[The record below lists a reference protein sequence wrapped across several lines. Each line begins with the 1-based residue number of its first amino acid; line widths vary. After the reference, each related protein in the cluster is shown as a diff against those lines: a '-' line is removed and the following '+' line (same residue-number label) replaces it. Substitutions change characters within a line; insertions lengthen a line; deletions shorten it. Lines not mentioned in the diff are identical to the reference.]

1 MALTPRKAYQSPDYW
16 SIFGHSYFQYSF
28 GTYYQTGRSDGLLR
42 GSLNIDFANFR
53 NFAVPGSRLTNQG
66 ASTGGFEMLLNHSK
80 RPQRGGPYAADGG
93 AAMFS
98 WGINDMGL
106 TGVDSQTKGAFQ
118 QALRTAISRWRASVI
133 FEDDFLVGT
142 RTSYG
147 AGFGAVAATDYTSNN
162 TAHWCTSTTNA
173 NFTLTLPSDYN
184 GEPVSICLVGAGGV
198 SGGTVTW
205 SGTAGVTGTTS
216 TSNIIS
222 AAALTH
228 VPIVKR
234 ITNLT
239 SANAGQTIIGTV
251 TALDAGGAVMLDCWW
266 LEAKDPQPVIVC
278 NIARLTAA
286 GYTSN
291 YPSWA
296 GTEASR
302 DADVTT
308 WNAAITSIVN
318 EFDSMVQVADMDS
331 AINKNA
337 ALLAS
342 DGLHPNELGAAVIVD
357 AIYDARGRLVP
368 TSTSPTRDLNPS
380 SPRIGQLGAPHLN
393 GQWYTCE
400 YLQTTTYTPT
410 VGDLFAMPLWVTGSR
425 ERFTRLAM
433 ELATIGTVAGSIRW
447 GLYSDIEMSGYPQE
461 LVNEPTAAS
470 GALSVGTVAG
480 AVLNPSG
487 GNGSINWIQDPSL
500 YWLAFLVVT
509 AGTGQAYRALQGAS
523 PVLPNVAS
531 TGLPLGA
538 IGTGYM
544 GWKLTGQ
551 GTGSLPTNFP
561 SGAALTATVPH
572 MAAQVT
578 INPTN

>member
-1 MALTPRKAYQSPDYW
+1 MALSPRKAYQSPDFW
-16 SIFGHSYFQYSF
+16 SVFGHSYFQYSF

-53 NFAVPGSRLTNQG
+53 NFAIAGSRLTNQG
-66 ASTGGFEMLLNHSK
+66 ASTGGFEMFFNHSR
-80 RPQRGGPYAADGG
+80 RPQRGGPYSADGG
-93 AAMFS
+93 AAMLC

-162 TAHWCTSTTNA
+162 TAHWATSTTNA

-216 TSNIIS
+216 TSNIIG

-278 NIARLTAA
+278 NIARLTAS

-291 YPSWA
+291 YPSWS
-296 GTEASR
+296 GTEATR
-302 DADVTT
+302 DADVNT
-308 WNAAITSIVN
+308 WNTAITSIVN
-318 EFDSMVQVADMDS
+318 EFDSMVQIADMDS
-331 AINKNA
+331 ALNKNTA
-337 ALLAS
+337 YFAS
-342 DGLHPNELGAAVIVD
+342 DGLHPNELGAALIVD

-368 TSTSPTRDLNPS
+368 TSTSASRNLNPS
-380 SPRIGQLGAPHLN
+380 SPRIGQTGMPHLN
-393 GQWYTCE
+393 GQWYTAE
-400 YLQTTTYTPT
+400 YLQTTTYTPV
-410 VGDLFAMPLWVTGSR
+410 VGDLFALPLWITGSR
-425 ERFTRLAM
+425 ERLTRLALEM
-433 ELATIGTVAGSIRW
+433 AAGATAAGSIRW
-447 GLYSDIEMSGYPQE
+447 GVYSDVEMSGYPQE
-461 LVNEPTAAS
+461 LVNEPTGSS
-470 GALSVGTVAG
+470 GALSTGTVAG
-480 AVLNPSG
+480 AVMSPTSG
-487 GNGSINWIQDPSL
+487 SGSINVIPDPSL

-509 AGTGQAYRALQGAS
+509 AGTGVSLRALQGANN
-523 PVLPNVAS
+523 VLPNVAS
-531 TGLPLGA
+531 TGLPFQTIGA
-538 IGTGYM
+538 GSM

-551 GTGSLPTNFP
+551 GTTALPTNFP
-561 SGAALTATVPH
+561 SGAALASAAPYVG
-572 MAAQVT
+572 AQVT
-578 INPTN
+578 INATN